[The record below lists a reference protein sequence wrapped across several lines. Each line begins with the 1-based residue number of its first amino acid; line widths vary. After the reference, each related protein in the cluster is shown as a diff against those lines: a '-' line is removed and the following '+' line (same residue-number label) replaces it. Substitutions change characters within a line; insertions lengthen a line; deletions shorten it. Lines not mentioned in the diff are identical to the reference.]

1 MEALRKQVLELQA
14 KVVQGGGNGGGG
26 GSPFASGEKEH
37 MEAQLRERESEIRA
51 LNEKLFQLSQAAIL
65 APQPQHPQPPQEPQR
80 SVEEWQALT
89 QACSELEE
97 ELGRRDVRL
106 EQLQA
111 ELNAARQEVQ
121 HLNSR
126 GVAGGVTTSLPPH
139 TVQSGEIEKLKAELQ
154 ETKKTL
160 LGVDSEKRDLDG
172 KNRVLQREVEELQR
186 EVNEAKEKVAKLEE
200 ESALLAEVAA
210 QAGVGGEKTAA
221 APTPSDNEGDD
232 TEYLENRISQLE
244 ATIAKLEA
252 ELEVIISPH
261 SLLLTHSILLC
272 AESSI

>member
-106 EQLQA
+106 DQLQA
-111 ELNAARQEVQ
+111 ELTAARQEVQ

-139 TVQSGEIEKLKAELQ
+139 PVQSGEIEKLKAELQ

-210 QAGVGGEKTAA
+210 QAGVGGEKA